1 MLGEISS
8 RLLRASLL
16 SPFSPLRFSRLIQ
29 RFLPFLFFPRV
40 SFTVL
45 LRIAFPSELLA
56 LPVWSAA
63 CARSGGPR
71 ASTLSVKII
80 E

>member
-16 SPFSPLRFSRLIQ
+16 SPFSPLRFS
-29 RFLPFLFFPRV
+29 RV

>member
-16 SPFSPLRFSRLIQ
+16 SPFSPLRFSR
-29 RFLPFLFFPRV
+29 V

-45 LRIAFPSELLA
+45 LRVAFPSELLA
-56 LPVWSAA
+56 SPVWSAA

-71 ASTLSVKII
+71 ASTLSVKVI